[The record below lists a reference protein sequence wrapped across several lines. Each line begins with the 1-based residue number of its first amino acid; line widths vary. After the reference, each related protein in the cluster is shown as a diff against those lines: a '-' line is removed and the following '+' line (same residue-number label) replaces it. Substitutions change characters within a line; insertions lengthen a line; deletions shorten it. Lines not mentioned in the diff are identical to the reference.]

1 MIGYEVIR
9 VTDEWEQT
17 VIIKFTIL
25 GKQKTKQSDDRVQLY
40 RVIHQNMSLAG
51 TAKHCDHWK
60 IRVEFVMVNMSR

>member
-25 GKQKTKQSDDRVQLY
+25 GKQKTKQSDDRVQGDPSEHVTSWACKTL
-40 RVIHQNMSLAG
+40 
-51 TAKHCDHWK
+51 
-60 IRVEFVMVNMSR
+60 